1 MFGRNKD
8 KGASGGNAGEFQRNE
23 ENTPPLKPF
32 SRKGS
37 HAPARPPVR
46 STFHPD
52 IPRRDPDAPN
62 APSTPSAPIRAERTR
77 PTDTESR
84 KLTVGREICLKGEIT
99 ACEKLIVEGEVEV
112 ALSNARAID
121 VAPSGFFRGNAEVD
135 EADIS
140 GQFEGELIVRDKL
153 TVRSSGKVSGSI
165 RYGRIV
171 IESGGQIS
179 GDMKALEPEGQSGE
193 ASSSREGQS
202 ESSNA

>member
-1 MFGRNKD
+1 MFRRNKD
-8 KGASGGNAGEFQRNE
+8 KDTSGNNTNDSQRDE
-23 ENTPPLKPF
+23 ENAPTLKPF

-37 HAPARPPVR
+37 HVPARPPTR

-52 IPRRDPDAPN
+52 IPRRN
-62 APSTPSAPIRAERTR
+62 AEGPSAPARAERAR

-99 ACEKLIVEGEVEV
+99 ACDKLIVEGEVEV
-112 ALSNARAID
+112 ILSNARAID
-121 VAPSGFFRGNAEVD
+121 IAPSGFFKGNAEVD

-140 GQFEGELIVRDKL
+140 GQFEGDLVVRDKL
-153 TVRSSGKVSGSI
+153 IVRTSGKVSGSI

-179 GDMKALEPEGQSGE
+179 GDMKALEPEDQNNE
-193 ASSSREGQS
+193 ASSSREGQT

>member
-8 KGASGGNAGEFQRNE
+8 KGASGDNANEFQRNE
-23 ENTPPLKPF
+23 ENAPPLKPF
-32 SRKGS
+32 SQKGS
-37 HAPARPPVR
+37 HVPARPPVHA
-46 STFHPD
+46 TFHPD
-52 IPRRDPDAPN
+52 IPRRDPDM
-62 APSTPSAPIRAERTR
+62 PSASSRTERVR
-77 PTDTESR
+77 STDTESR

-99 ACEKLIVEGEVEV
+99 ACDKLIVEGQVEV
-112 ALSNARAID
+112 SLPNARAID
-121 VAPSGFFRGNAEVD
+121 VAPSGLFKGNAEVD

-140 GQFEGELIVRDKL
+140 GEFEGELVARDKL

-179 GDMKALEPEGQSGE
+179 GDMKALEPEDQGGE
-193 ASSSREGQS
+193 GSSSREGKH

>member
-8 KGASGGNAGEFQRNE
+8 KSASGGNAGEFQRNE
-23 ENTPPLKPF
+23 ENAPPLKPF

-52 IPRRDPDAPN
+52 IPRRYPGAPN
-62 APSTPSAPIRAERTR
+62 APIRAERTR
-77 PTDTESR
+77 PTDTEGR
-84 KLTVGREICLKGEIT
+84 KLIVGREICLKGEIT
-99 ACEKLIVEGEVEV
+99 ACDKLIIEGEVEV

-179 GDMKALEPEGQSGE
+179 GDMKALEPEGPGGK

>member
-1 MFGRNKD
+1 MFRRNKGPND
-8 KGASGGNAGEFQRNE
+8 GENNE
-23 ENTPPLKPF
+23 EGAARDDVSAPPLKPF

-46 STFHPD
+46 TTFHPD
-52 IPRRDPDAPN
+52 IPRRTGEPA
-62 APSTPSAPIRAERTR
+62 SAPVRAERLR

-99 ACEKLIVEGEVEV
+99 SCDKLIVEGQVEV
-112 ALSNARAID
+112 ALSNARAIE
-121 VAPSGFFRGNAEVD
+121 VSPTGLFKGNAEVD

-140 GQFEGELIVRDKL
+140 GQFEGELIARDKL
-153 TVRSSGKVSGSI
+153 IVRASGKVSGSI

-179 GDMKALEPEGQSGE
+179 GDMQALDPGTPRREDKAET
-193 ASSSREGQS
+193 
-202 ESSNA
+202 SNA

>member
-8 KGASGGNAGEFQRNE
+8 KSASGDNANEFQRNE
-23 ENTPPLKPF
+23 ENAPPLKPF

-37 HAPARPPVR
+37 HVPTRPLVR
-46 STFHPD
+46 ATFHPD
-52 IPRRDPDAPN
+52 IPRRDSD
-62 APSTPSAPIRAERTR
+62 TPSAPIRADRVH
-77 PTDTESR
+77 PTDTESH

-99 ACEKLIVEGEVEV
+99 ACDKLIVEGQVEV
-112 ALSNARAID
+112 SLSNARAID
-121 VAPSGFFRGNAEVD
+121 VAPSGLFKGSAEVD

-140 GQFEGELIVRDKL
+140 GEFEGELVARDKL

-179 GDMKALEPEGQSGE
+179 GDMKALEPKDQGGKG
-193 ASSSREGQS
+193 SSSQEGKP
-202 ESSNA
+202 EPSNA

>member
-8 KGASGGNAGEFQRNE
+8 KTGGNESGGDIKRSEDNA
-23 ENTPPLKPF
+23 PPLKPF

-52 IPRRDPDAPN
+52 IPRRDAEG
-62 APSTPSAPIRAERTR
+62 PSAPARAERLR

-99 ACEKLIVEGEVEV
+99 QCDKLIVEGEVEV
-112 ALSNARAID
+112 SLSNARAID
-121 VAPSGFFRGNAEVD
+121 VAPSGYFKGNAEVD

-140 GQFEGELIVRDKL
+140 GQFEGELVARDKL
-153 TVRSSGKVSGSI
+153 IVRTSGKVSGSI

-179 GDMKALEPEGQSGE
+179 GDMKALEPDGSSGD
-193 ASSSREGQS
+193 SNSPREGQA
-202 ESSNA
+202 ETSNA

>member
-8 KGASGGNAGEFQRNE
+8 KAAGNESGEGFKRNE
-23 ENTPPLKPF
+23 DNAPPLKPF

-52 IPRRDPDAPN
+52 IPRRDPDAPSVP
-62 APSTPSAPIRAERTR
+62 ARAERSR

-99 ACEKLIVEGEVEV
+99 ACDKLIVEGEVEV
-112 ALSNARAID
+112 AISNARAIE
-121 VAPSGFFRGNAEVD
+121 VAPSGFFKGNAEVD

-140 GQFEGELIVRDKL
+140 GQFEGELIARDKL
-153 TVRSSGKVSGSI
+153 IVRTSGKVSGSI

-179 GDMKALEPEGQSGE
+179 GDMKALEPDGSD
-193 ASSSREGQS
+193 ASPSREGQA
-202 ESSNA
+202 ESSRA